1 MYNCF
6 LGYVIML
13 GNVSLKDG
21 FLDKE
26 KKQGIVSQFRIHE
39 NDTGSTRVQVA
50 VLSEGINQ
58 MSEHL
63 KINSHDYHSQRAL
76 LKLIGRRKR
85 LLAYLNRTEPQE
97 YYSLIAKLG
106 LRK

>member
-1 MYNCF
+1 
-6 LGYVIML
+6 ML
-13 GNVSLKDG
+13 GNVLLKDG

-76 LKLIGRRKR
+76 LKRIGRRKR

-97 YYSLIAKLG
+97 YYSLIARLG

>member
-1 MYNCF
+1 
-6 LGYVIML
+6 ML

-26 KKQGIVSQFRIHE
+26 KKQGIISQFRLHE

-58 MSEHL
+58 ISEHL

>member
-26 KKQGIVSQFRIHE
+26 KKQGIVSQFRLHE

-58 MSEHL
+58 ISEHL

>member
-1 MYNCF
+1 
-6 LGYVIML
+6 ML

-76 LKLIGRRKR
+76 LKRIGRRKR

>member
-1 MYNCF
+1 
-6 LGYVIML
+6 ML

-26 KKQGIVSQFRIHE
+26 KKQGIISQFRLHE

-50 VLSEGINQ
+50 VLSEAINQ
-58 MSEHL
+58 ISEHL

-97 YYSLIAKLG
+97 HYSLIAKLG

>member
-1 MYNCF
+1 
-6 LGYVIML
+6 ML

-26 KKQGIVSQFRIHE
+26 KKQGIVSQFRLHE

-58 MSEHL
+58 ISEHL

>member
-1 MYNCF
+1 
-6 LGYVIML
+6 ML

-26 KKQGIVSQFRIHE
+26 KKQGIVSQFRLHE

-58 MSEHL
+58 ISEHL

-76 LKLIGRRKR
+76 LKRIGRRKR

-97 YYSLIAKLG
+97 YYSLIARLG

>member
-13 GNVSLKDG
+13 GNVLLKDG

-97 YYSLIAKLG
+97 YYSLIARLG

>member
-1 MYNCF
+1 
-6 LGYVIML
+6 ML

-26 KKQGIVSQFRIHE
+26 KKQGIVSQFRLHE

>member
-1 MYNCF
+1 
-6 LGYVIML
+6 ML

-26 KKQGIVSQFRIHE
+26 KKQGIISQFRVHE
-39 NDTGSTRVQVA
+39 NDNGSTRVQVA

-58 MSEHL
+58 ISEHL

>member
-1 MYNCF
+1 
-6 LGYVIML
+6 ML

-58 MSEHL
+58 ISEHL

>member
-1 MYNCF
+1 
-6 LGYVIML
+6 ML

-26 KKQGIVSQFRIHE
+26 KKQGIISQFRIHE

-58 MSEHL
+58 ISEHL

>member
-1 MYNCF
+1 
-6 LGYVIML
+6 ML

>member
-1 MYNCF
+1 
-6 LGYVIML
+6 ML

-26 KKQGIVSQFRIHE
+26 KKQGIVAEFRIHE

-76 LKLIGRRKR
+76 LKRIGRRKR

-97 YYSLIAKLG
+97 YYSLIARLG

>member
-1 MYNCF
+1 
-6 LGYVIML
+6 ML

-26 KKQGIVSQFRIHE
+26 KKQGIISQFRIHE

>member
-13 GNVSLKDG
+13 GNVLLKDG

-76 LKLIGRRKR
+76 LKRIGRRKR

-97 YYSLIAKLG
+97 YYSLIARLG

>member
-1 MYNCF
+1 
-6 LGYVIML
+6 ML

-76 LKLIGRRKR
+76 LKRIGRRKR

-97 YYSLIAKLG
+97 YYSLIARLG

>member
-1 MYNCF
+1 
-6 LGYVIML
+6 ML

-76 LKLIGRRKR
+76 LKLIGRRKK

>member
-1 MYNCF
+1 
-6 LGYVIML
+6 ML

-76 LKLIGRRKR
+76 LKRIGRRKR
-85 LLAYLNRTEPQE
+85 LLAYLSRTEPQE
-97 YYSLIAKLG
+97 YYSLIARLG